1 MMKPKLLV
9 PRVPG
14 DVLARGLEKAGL
26 PVVCA
31 PVTEKVPTASEDW
44 YEPMQRLQDGEYDWV
59 VLSSVATATFLD
71 AHYDLEDLFAQ
82 VQVAAVGAAT
92 AEAIRQLDGHVDL
105 VGPDP
110 ACAESLVK
118 AFPPG
123 TGTVLLPGAVGAA
136 PTLGQGLNRKG
147 YNVEKLRLYESV
159 SLPDLPLEWETALA
173 PGTLTYVLVTAG
185 SVARA
190 AHELLTKAGVK
201 QWPEPIAFGKSSAT
215 VLREL
220 GWSAAEVCE
229 TTNTEGVVRA
239 YENVVR
245 ELEQK
250 AARD

>member
-1 MMKPKLLV
+1 MKPKLLV

-31 PVTEKVPTASEDW
+31 PVTEKVPTPSEDW
-44 YEPMQRLQDGEYDWV
+44 YEPMQRLQSGEYDWV

-82 VQVAAVGAAT
+82 VQVAAVGSAT
-92 AEAIRQLDGHVDL
+92 AEAILQLDGHVDL
-105 VGPDP
+105 IGPDP
-110 ACAESLVK
+110 ACAESLLKV
-118 AFPPG
+118 FPMG
-123 TGTVLLPGAVGAA
+123 SGNVLLPGAVGAA
-136 PTLGQGLNRKG
+136 PTLGQGLDRKG

-159 SLPDLPLEWETALA
+159 CLPDLPLEWETALA
-173 PGTLTYVLVTAG
+173 PGTLAYVLITAG
-185 SVARA
+185 SVAHA
-190 AHELLTKAGVK
+190 AHQLLTKAGVK

-220 GWSAAEVCE
+220 GWSAAEICE

-245 ELEQK
+245 EQEQK
-250 AARD
+250 AAQN